1 MARRGASAQPLWA
14 YRVLRAYN
22 LEANLEA
29 GIGRERLGWHDR
41 SWIRESRHRGD
52 VKVGA
57 VDSVVLVEDVVDD
70 AVYLHILRQAVGCV
84 HTDNSV
90 SRQPGV
96 QVGLITEEHLVAGG
110 DKAGACTPLCGEPV
124 VDACLQ

>member
-1 MARRGASAQPLWA
+1 MSMARRGGLGAAALGVP
-14 YRVLRAYN
+14 VLRAYN

-57 VDSVVLVEDVVDD
+57 VGRIMLVEEVVDNAVDLHVFRQVVGGVD
-70 AVYLHILRQAVGCV
+70 ANNGVAG
-84 HTDNSV
+84 
-90 SRQPGV
+90 QPGV
-96 QVGLITEEHLVAGG
+96 KVG
-110 DKAGACTPLCGEPV
+110 
-124 VDACLQ
+124 